1 MLASP
6 SVRPD
11 RSHLGAKTD
20 RPTPRTSAWVTPA
33 LSRRNWPR
41 VDLPPAAFR
50 NLDVP
55 PRPHRELPA
64 DATEYSPLPPLRPR
78 RLPAPSVR
86 CARYRLGTLRGRCSY
101 CLSLAVQRFSSEVVE
116 GEGEESE
123 HDDADQV
130 VVQRIVVAE
139 TGDRA
144 VGGGFVEFGADTEEA
159 DDASGSDEA
168 RRVEAA

>member
-41 VDLPPAAFR
+41 VDLPLAAFR
-50 NLDVP
+50 NLDAP
-55 PRPHRELPA
+55 PRPHRELPV
-64 DATEYSPLPPLRPR
+64 DASEYSPRPPLRPR
-78 RLPAPSVR
+78 QLPTPSAL

-101 CLSLAVQRFSSEVVE
+101 CLSLAVQRFFSEVVE
-116 GEGEESE
+116 GEGEESKN
-123 HDDADQV
+123 DDVYQV
-130 VVQRIVVAE
+130 VVERVVVAE
-139 TGDRA
+139 TGGRA
-144 VGGGFVEFGADTEEA
+144 GGGGVVEIEA
-159 DDASGSDEA
+159 DA
-168 RRVEAA
+168 

>member
-6 SVRPD
+6 SVCPD
-11 RSHLGAKTD
+11 RSHLAARAA
-20 RPTPRTSAWVTPA
+20 RPAPPTSAWVTPA

-50 NLDVP
+50 NLDVR
-55 PRPHRELPA
+55 PRPQRELPA
-64 DATEYSPLPPLRPR
+64 DATEYSPLPPLRPH
-78 RLPAPSVR
+78 RLPTPSAL

-144 VGGGFVEFGADTEEA
+144 VGGGFVEFDADAEE
-159 DDASGSDEA
+159 SDEA
-168 RRVEAA
+168 SGGDEA